1 MIENNPLKQ
10 YFRRPVLYFRLPSLG
25 THYEAGVVDIPDN
38 LELPVYP
45 MTAID
50 EMTIRTP
57 DALFNGV
64 AIVDLIKSCVPNIK
78 DPWRLNSIDLDATII
93 AIKAA
98 TNDGVI
104 GISTTCPECKE
115 VTDFDVNLLP
125 LLADIKDVDY
135 SELLK
140 IRELEIKFRPLT
152 YSETNKNNIA
162 QFQIQKTMV
171 EIQNLESDEEKQK
184 IMSSTLVQLSEM
196 VIDAIAGTIEFIN
209 TPEVKVTDTAF
220 IKDFLNNC
228 DKETNNAIKERSLSL
243 REKNEI
249 DPLEIKCPKC
259 QHQYKQKI
267 IINAV
272 DFFDIG

>member
-1 MIENNPLKQ
+1 MIEQNPLKQ
-10 YFRRPVLYFRLPSLG
+10 YFRRPVLYFKLPSLG
-25 THYEAGVVDIPDN
+25 AGYETGVVDIPDN

-64 AIVDLIKSCVPNIK
+64 AIVDLIRSCVPNIK
-78 DPWRLNSIDLDATII
+78 DPWKLNSIDLDATVI

-98 TNDGVI
+98 SNDGII
-104 GISTTCPECKE
+104 GISTTCPECTE

-125 LLADIKDVDY
+125 LLANIQNVDY
-135 SELLK
+135 SETLK

-152 YSETNKNNIA
+152 YKETNNNNMS
-162 QFQIQKTMV
+162 QFQIQKTLV
-171 EIQNLESDEEKQK
+171 EVQNLVSEEEKQA
-184 IMSSTLVQLSEM
+184 ILSTTLTKLSEL
-196 VIDAIAGTIEFIN
+196 VTFAIASTIEFID
-209 TPEVKVTDTAF
+209 TPEVRVTDQAF
-220 IKDFLNNC
+220 ISDFLNNC
-228 DKETNNAIKERSLSL
+228 DKETNAAIKNRSLYL
-243 REKNEI
+243 REKNEMEPI
-249 DPLEIKCPKC
+249 GVKCPKC
-259 QHQYKQKI
+259 QHEYKQKI

>member
-10 YFRRPVLYFRLPSLG
+10 YFRRPVLYFKLPSLG
-25 THYEAGVVDIPDN
+25 KYYDSSIVEVPAN
-38 LELPVYP
+38 FELPVYP

-78 DPWRLNSIDLDATII
+78 DPWKLNSIDLDATIV

-98 TNDGVI
+98 ANDGTI
-104 GISTTCPECKE
+104 AISTTCPACAE
-115 VTDFDVNLLP
+115 VTDFDINLLP
-125 LLADIKDVDY
+125 LLANIKDVDY

-152 YSETNKNNIA
+152 YEETNKNNIA

-171 EIQNLESDEEKQK
+171 EMQNSDNEEEKK
-184 IMSSTLVQLSEM
+184 AIMSSTLIKLSEM
-196 VIDAIAGTIEFIN
+196 VMEAIAVTIEFIN
-209 TPEVKVTDTAF
+209 TPETKVTDKAF
-220 IKDFLNNC
+220 IRDFLNNC
-228 DKETNNAIKERSLSL
+228 DKETNNVIKDRSLAL

-249 DPLEIKCPKC
+249 EPIGITCPKC
-259 QHQYKQKI
+259 QHGYKQKI